1 MPTYT
6 PAKIRPVS
14 PNASGS
20 AAATTRLPTMVA
32 ITSSCIAG
40 RRGSSLSV
48 VAAVL
53 NQICQIASSN
63 TSV

>member
-1 MPTYT
+1 
-6 PAKIRPVS
+6 
-14 PNASGS
+14 
-20 AAATTRLPTMVA
+20 MVA